1 VAVFYS
7 KPVLFA
13 LIHNSDHNHDFLE
26 GTEMN
31 KLFYLTTL
39 PLAIAALNPL
49 IAQAQQT
56 PARFDNTTIPRAT
69 ISDRGLCGP
78 GAVSRG
84 VDSDSIYTAG
94 PVASTTSTAGTA
106 FSTAAVETNT
116 SPSAPAALAGSGS
129 YNPNA
134 SYIVESK
141 NDTFGLNEVRQ
152 SQYIRLYVGGSA
164 LCYVNLTPIDGV
176 DSNDHIR
183 VYDDKSDQELG
194 ITVTKKDRGAATI
207 SFAQPV
213 PPGNT
218 IRIEMR
224 GIRRPYTYNTYQSTF
239 MQYSLSGGQANFT
252 QEVPYGITHV
262 RSYIR

>member
-1 VAVFYS
+1 M
-7 KPVLFA
+7 K
-13 LIHNSDHNHDFLE
+13 
-26 GTEMN
+26 
-31 KLFYLTTL
+31 KLVYLATL
-39 PLAIAALNPL
+39 PLAIAVLNPL
-49 IAQAQQT
+49 AAQAQQT
-56 PARFDNTTIPRAT
+56 PVTPVTTVTSGGT
-69 ISDRGLCGP
+69 ISSRGLCGT

-84 VDSDSIYTAG
+84 TDDSTYTAG
-94 PVASTTSTAGTA
+94 PVASTTSTTGAA
-106 FSTAAVETNT
+106 FSTTAVETNT
-116 SPSAPAALAGSGS
+116 SPSAPMALANTGSFS
-129 YNPNA
+129 PNA

-176 DSNDHIR
+176 DSNDFIR

-213 PPGNT
+213 QPGNT

-224 GIRRPYTYNTYQSTF
+224 GIRRPYTYNSNQSTF
-239 MQYSLSGGQANFT
+239 MQYSLSGGQANYT